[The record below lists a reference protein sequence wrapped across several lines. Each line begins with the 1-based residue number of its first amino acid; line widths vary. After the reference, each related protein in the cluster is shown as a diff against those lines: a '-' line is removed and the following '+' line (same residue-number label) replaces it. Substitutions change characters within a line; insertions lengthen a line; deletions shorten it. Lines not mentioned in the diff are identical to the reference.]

1 MAAAG
6 AGALILVLATRSI
19 GPQYRDGMYTVD
31 LGGGAHR
38 VDTISLAAA
47 SRFDSKRDVRPDPQE
62 ITRLQIQGID
72 FTEEEVNSKIEQQ
85 LLIHPP
91 DSGGVQIDRVFLE
104 LHPQGTTAYL
114 YTTVLGIPVT
124 FSAGVIFKVV
134 NESARAV
141 LSTPHAGKVPVPLVL
156 PRLLEWTGNTDRVEQ
171 ILAVSLP
178 PQVTGIQP
186 REGSLHVAVN
196 VFRLAANTGQ
206 RAANG
211 ALCAGSATD
220 DGASCACTHSPYGVP
235 VSRPAPPAT
244 KVAGSCNKVRLRGLA
259 NQASEPAQAGFVVQ
273 ACGFNRRAT
282 G

>member
-1 MAAAG
+1 MAVAG

-19 GPQYRDGMYTVD
+19 GPQYRDGMYTVA
-31 LGGGAHR
+31 LGGGARR
-38 VDTISLAAA
+38 VDTISVAAA
-47 SRFDSKRDVRPDPQE
+47 SRFDSKRNVRPDPQE
-62 ITRLQIQGID
+62 ITRLQLQGID

-91 DSGGVQIDRVFLE
+91 DSSGVQIDRVFLE

-124 FSAGVIFKVV
+124 FSAGVSFKVV

-141 LSTPHAGKVPVPLVL
+141 LSNPQAGKVPVSLVL

-206 RAANG
+206 RASFTTESAD
-211 ALCAGSATD
+211 SATR
-220 DGASCACTHSPYGVP
+220 Y
-235 VSRPAPPAT
+235 R
-244 KVAGSCNKVRLRGLA
+244 
-259 NQASEPAQAGFVVQ
+259 
-273 ACGFNRRAT
+273 
-282 G
+282 